1 MSNGLAYQARL
12 SSHSQLSTAAAVWL
26 SLSLSFSVV
35 LSTDRYQLVATAAAD
50 AAVVGLFLQFKCH
63 IAASAHMLP
72 QRGKS

>member
-1 MSNGLAYQARL
+1 MPNGLAYQARL

-26 SLSLSFSVV
+26 SLSFSVV
-35 LSTDRYQLVATAAAD
+35 LSTDRYQLVEAAAAD

-63 IAASAHMLP
+63 VAASAHMLP